1 MLTTDQ
7 VNELN
12 AKALAVS
19 QNLILNIGNLLVT
32 RHKLATAKMNMQF
45 AQDTILVKF
54 ALDPKGLGSN
64 EQTRDATLRTMCSA
78 EQVALD
84 MEELNN
90 LKDSA
95 SVEMEKLNWD
105 FVRFELR
112 ALQLAFPAPKED

>member
-12 AKALAVS
+12 KKAHAVS

-32 RHKLATAKMNMQF
+32 RHKLATAKMNMQS
-45 AQDTILVKF
+45 AQDAILVKF
-54 ALDPKGLGSN
+54 SFDAKALGSN

-78 EQVALD
+78 EQAALD
-84 MEELNN
+84 LEELNY

-95 SVEMEKLNWD
+95 SVEMERLNWD
-105 FVRFELR
+105 FVRYELR
-112 ALQLAFPAPKED
+112 ALQLAFPPAKED